1 VHSACEALLGG
12 DAAEQGVELIARGE
26 ILIKS
31 GHLQAGYD
39 TAGSLKWVHGVTLH
53 ALLVLPALAW
63 LLAHYGRDEQRRTH
77 AITTAIGLYTLATI
91 TVPFG
96 TAVTYSTMICTW

>member
-1 VHSACEALLGG
+1 MHSACEALLGG

-91 TVPFG
+91 TVL
-96 TAVTYSTMICTW
+96 AISLARY